1 MWQTSGRC
9 SRSSVQDVRYM
20 HPSLRSKSFP
30 VRSSRKLG
38 REQKRRMREKGERR
52 EGKVSSFPLSLPLPN
67 VFLLS
72 LHLSRNNSIENAGYV
87 HPRKSPVAQWGRVW
101 SSNQNSGG
109 SRGGA
114 WGACPSPIFRPNK
127 KKILIPAPPLIS
139 GSGWPG
145 TPPPPLSEGL
155 GPPLQKVMG
164 SIPFES
170 GLF

>member
-1 MWQTSGRC
+1 
-9 SRSSVQDVRYM
+9 M

-127 KKILIPAPPLIS
+127 KKILIPAPPLS
-139 GSGWPG
+139 QGLDDRV
-145 TPPPPLSEGL
+145 PPPPLIGRSGSATAEGH
-155 GPPLQKVMG
+155 GFD
-164 SIPFES
+164 SF
-170 GLF
+170 